1 MDTPTPDPRAPN
13 LRRLPVAAPPALRG
27 ARTGRLLGWVTSAA
41 LVVLASCSNG
51 SPIASGSTIDPD
63 VFVDVMV
70 QLRTSASLHPSGYL
84 PAGEPERILEEAG
97 VEREDLVEFVEVH
110 GDDIWL
116 MADLWEEIDRR
127 INEARD

>member
-1 MDTPTPDPRAPN
+1 VRIS
-13 LRRLPVAAPPALRG
+13 
-27 ARTGRLLGWVTSAA
+27 RLLGWIATTAIVLLSA
-41 LVVLASCSNG
+41 CSEG
-51 SPIASGSTIDPD
+51 RPIASGSTIDPD

-97 VEREDLVEFVEVH
+97 IDAEDLREFVEVH

-127 INEARD
+127 INEAR